1 MLAHARAV
9 LTSANRSHLLTES
22 DQGFCSWLL
31 PPPCPHTLFSTGS
44 VGSKALLSVG
54 QGKLYVC
61 VSRLLFQVLPVVM
74 QIHGVNKH
82 QRKWVRTVCPRLLL
96 QMVWEVDGAAVL
108 QVTGGVCS
116 FFGYRCT
123 STLIDVGRKAQG
135 LLLSCPHSYFHA
147 VCREIE
153 GMTAGS
159 GLAGHSWTPS
169 SLLSCSGWHQ

>member
-1 MLAHARAV
+1 MGFFSLLLLYFFYKFKLPEGVVLAHARAV

-22 DQGFCSWLL
+22 DHGFCSWLF

-44 VGSKALLSVG
+44 VGSEAVLSVG

-82 QRKWVRTVCPRLLL
+82 QRKWVCPRLLL

-116 FFGYRCT
+116 FFW
-123 STLIDVGRKAQG
+123 
-135 LLLSCPHSYFHA
+135 LLLHKHTDRC
-147 VCREIE
+147 
-153 GMTAGS
+153 G
-159 GLAGHSWTPS
+159 
-169 SLLSCSGWHQ
+169 